1 MLVFA
6 TVGELS
12 FLGSLFCCTG
22 LKYSPSES
30 SWCAI
35 HTGGRKCS
43 DHFALGLL
51 ILNCT
56 VKNTKFSEGTQ

>member
-43 DHFALGLL
+43 DHFASGLL